1 MVFISK
7 NSRLNSFPAIKILN
21 LALGDFKKCTFMAW
35 YLGYVTLS
43 KEQQE
48 ASLILLKAEPGL
60 ILKGF
65 FQRIKSEGMRI

>member
-1 MVFISK
+1 
-7 NSRLNSFPAIKILN
+7 
-21 LALGDFKKCTFMAW
+21 MAW

-48 ASLILLKAEPGL
+48 ASLILLKAEPGF

-65 FQRIKSEGMRI
+65 FQRIKSEGTRI